1 VDLLRG
7 VGVAMVVASAT
18 LGCLDAADGT
28 APRPTPALAA
38 VAVPSALA
46 VGTPDPVP
54 RYAGTPRPK
63 RTVAATPR
71 HVAPSDT
78 RRATEPRRT
87 TSTPT
92 RRPTPATRT
101 SRPADLDVSSW
112 PWDALAE
119 CESGGDWHV
128 NTGNGYYGGLQF
140 TMQTWLAYGGGRYA
154 ARADLATRSQQI
166 AVAIQTQAGQGWGAW
181 PVCSRRVGLR

>member
-1 VDLLRG
+1 
-7 VGVAMVVASAT
+7 VAMVVASAT

-46 VGTPDPVP
+46 VGTPDPVT
-54 RYAGTPRPK
+54 RYAGTPPAK
-63 RTVAATPR
+63 RTVVAAPR
-71 HVAPSDT
+71 PATPSDT
-78 RRATEPRRT
+78 RRVTESKRIVPAPRRL
-87 TSTPT
+87 
-92 RRPTPATRT
+92 TPATRT
-101 SRPADLDVSSW
+101 TRATSPSVPSW

-140 TMQTWLAYGGGRYA
+140 TTQTWLAYGGGRYA

-166 AVAIQTQAGQGWGAW
+166 TVAISTQASQGWGAW